1 MRLVPMSSPKGWAV
15 SCSALLMNSSPIN
28 RLSHNESL
36 EGRTV
41 PRVQPVETPID
52 PLKVTV
58 VERHFLLPSKSQPCR
73 DDAEGNAKT
82 GYHAPFPSTASAPYR
97 ASDAARLPALLA
109 FPGGAHSAAA
119 SAIISDSCCLRFF
132 QARKLSSCRATSSR
146 LL

>member
-1 MRLVPMSSPKGWAV
+1 YLLSVCCATTIRLVPMSSPKGWAV
-15 SCSALLMNSSPIN
+15 SSALLMNSSPIN

-52 PLKVTV
+52 PLKVTA

-73 DDAEGNAKT
+73 YDAEGNAKT

-97 ASDAARLPALLA
+97 ASDAARLPSFSLALA
-109 FPGGAHSAAA
+109 
-119 SAIISDSCCLRFF
+119 DSNSF
-132 QARKLSSCRATSSR
+132 R
-146 LL
+146 LLSCPSSYSFKARCRIMAS